1 MGVAKKKQGME
12 IQGGTKVFLQ
22 FKKRGKVFE
31 ACLDG
36 CQGGVIAPGNGL
48 PRRKPWTI
56 MSTDPHVA
64 HCLDLRCDGG
74 HPHTECI
81 GHGRAVSSAL
91 YPPRMCHI
99 LSGKWG

>member
-36 CQGGVIAPGNGL
+36 CQGG
-48 PRRKPWTI
+48 
-56 MSTDPHVA
+56 
-64 HCLDLRCDGG
+64 
-74 HPHTECI
+74 
-81 GHGRAVSSAL
+81 
-91 YPPRMCHI
+91 
-99 LSGKWG
+99 

>member
-36 CQGGVIAPGNGL
+36 CQAGVIAPGNGL
-48 PRRKPWTI
+48 PMIEETMDNHVNRSTCGPLFGFEMRR
-56 MSTDPHVA
+56 
-64 HCLDLRCDGG
+64 
-74 HPHTECI
+74 
-81 GHGRAVSSAL
+81 RAPT
-91 YPPRMCHI
+91 Y
-99 LSGKWG
+99 